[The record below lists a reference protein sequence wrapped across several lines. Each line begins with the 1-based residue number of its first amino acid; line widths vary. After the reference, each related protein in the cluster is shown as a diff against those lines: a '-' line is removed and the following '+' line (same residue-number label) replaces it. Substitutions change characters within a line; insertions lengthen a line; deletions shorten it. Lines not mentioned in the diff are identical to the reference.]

1 MPCACPVCGAR
12 ARAAASYRAK
22 LSANAVKGQA
32 AYVANWKAK
41 NLKAMKSDFF
51 AN

>member
-1 MPCACPVCGAR
+1 MQDAELFEALLDEVIAADPEAIPELGPENR
-12 ARAAASYRAK
+12 AEQ
-22 LSANAVKGQA
+22 L
-32 AYVANWKAK
+32 KAK